1 MAVRK
6 EPPVYAPVAY
16 TASDVSAFQALARG
30 DCPEHLQKQALDF
43 IINRA
48 CATYDQSFRV
58 DPCETAFAEGRRFA
72 GNTILKLL
80 KLDASKVAGKEPGE
94 QI

>member
-16 TASDVSAFQALARG
+16 TASDVSAFQALERG
-30 DCPEHLQKQALDF
+30 DCPPHLQQQALDF
-43 IINRA
+43 IISKA
-48 CATYDQSFRV
+48 CATYDQSYRP
-58 DPCETAFAEGRRFA
+58 DPYDTAFAEGRRFP
-72 GNTILKLL
+72 GNTIVKLL